1 MILSNPHKST
11 YMGVRSLRER
21 GGGGRNFIKGDLSS
35 RKIMDYV
42 IRPSQRA
49 GGGGG
54 GGGRGWRCAVR
65 LRPIQ
70 RGGGTY
76 SLEILVNKYPGSR

>member
-1 MILSNPHKST
+1 MHGRTQPSGK
-11 YMGVRSLRER
+11 GGGG

-42 IRPSQRA
+42 IRPIQRARGGGGGGGTVRLRPIERA

-54 GGGRGWRCAVR
+54 GVLSAYARK
-65 LRPIQ
+65 
-70 RGGGTY
+70 
-76 SLEILVNKYPGSR
+76 VNSSVQVE